1 MIKLQDKK
9 DCVGCHACSNVCP
22 KQCISMQADEQG
34 FLYPVVDTRLCVD
47 CGLCEKVCPVINQSE
62 EQKPIKVYAAKN
74 KNQEVRLKSS
84 SGGVFTSLAEYV
96 LNNGGVV
103 FGAKFNNDWNVVH
116 SWTDTKEGLAA
127 FRGSKYVQSTIGNT
141 YREAKEFL
149 TQGRK
154 VLFSGTPCQIAGL
167 KKYLRADYDNLLAVE
182 VVCHGTPSPKVWND
196 YLKFRCSDK
205 CGNDIPKISDIS
217 FRDKTNGWKQ
227 FGFKLSYSWTNLE
240 KTNVELAPFKEDI
253 YMKGFLRNIYLRP
266 SCYSCP
272 ARKGKSKADISL
284 GDYWGIEKFHPQF
297 DDDKG
302 CGLVLINTSVGERY
316 FEQIEVNKIESK
328 YEDALK
334 GNRVLEHS
342 VPLTKYSKMFWDN
355 PSIANIDVICK
366 KMKPN
371 ILKRVLAK
379 IYRLLIKK

>member
-1 MIKLQDKK
+1 MINLQDKK
-9 DCVGCHACSNVCP
+9 DCCGCHACSNVCP

-34 FLYPVVDTRLCVD
+34 FLYPVVDTELCVD
-47 CGLCEKVCPVINQSE
+47 CRLCEKVCPIINQSE
-62 EQKPIKVYAAKN
+62 DKKPIKVFAAKN
-74 KNQEVRLKSS
+74 KNEEVRRKSS
-84 SGGVFTSLAEYV
+84 SGGVFTLLAEYV

-103 FGAKFNNDWNVVH
+103 FGAKFDENWNVVH
-116 SWTDTKEGLAA
+116 SWTDTRDGIAA

-141 YREAKEFL
+141 YREAKDFL

-167 KKYLRADYDNLLAVE
+167 KKYLRADYDNLLTVE
-182 VVCHGTPSPKVWND
+182 VLCHGTPSPKVWNS
-196 YLKFRCSDK
+196 YLEFRCSNK
-205 CGNDIPKISDIS
+205 CENDISKISDIS

-227 FGFKLSYSWTNLE
+227 FGFKISYSLANLE
-240 KTNVELAPFKEDI
+240 KTNIELTPFKEDI

-272 ARKGKSKADISL
+272 ARKGKSEADISL
-284 GDYWGIEKFHPQF
+284 GDYWGIEKIHPEF

-302 CGLVLINTSVGERY
+302 CNLVLINTSIGENY
-316 FEQIEVNKIESK
+316 FEQIEIKKMESR
-328 YEDALK
+328 YEYALK

-342 VPLTKYSKMFWDN
+342 VAQTKYSKMFWDDS
-355 PSIANIDVICK
+355 SIANLDVICK

-371 ILKRVLAK
+371 ILKRILTK
-379 IYRLLIKK
+379 IYRLLTQK